1 MKTLKNHKTLKA
13 IRRGCAGQGIN
24 VELIKRKGSGSH
36 RGVAFSRDGARR
48 GVVIV
53 IAGGDE
59 ISPGVQRRVLDD
71 LLRRSEK
78 NPLAG
83 DVHRILERIFRSG
96 GR

>member
-1 MKTLKNHKTLKA
+1 MKTLNSHKTLKA
-13 IRRGCAGQGIN
+13 IRKSCAGQGIN

-36 RGVAFSRDGARR
+36 RGVVFTRNDAPR

-59 ISPGVQRRVLDD
+59 ISPGVQRRVLSD